1 MEVIE
6 KVLWMVGGIALFL
19 YGMHMM
25 GEGLSK
31 VSGGKLESILERLT
45 NTPVKAVLV
54 GAGVTAVIQSS
65 AATIVMVVGFVNSG
79 IMKLGQAVNV
89 IIGANVGTTI
99 TAWLLSLSG
108 IKGGGFF
115 ALLKP
120 SSFAPVLA
128 IVGVVLVSFL
138 KKEKHHVVGT
148 IMAGFGILMIGMTI
162 MSDAVSPLA
171 DVPEFT
177 NILTMFSNPILGMLA
192 GLVLT
197 AVIQSSSASVGILQV
212 LCNTGAVT
220 FGTAIRIIMGQ
231 NVGTCITA
239 LISSITANREAKR
252 AALLHLYYNILK
264 TSLFM
269 AIFYSLDAI
278 IHFAFLDNPISAI
291 GVAVVHSLFNIV
303 ECIVLLPFSGLLV
316 KFVYWT
322 VPDKATE
329 EEISPVGVEL
339 KTLDT
344 RFLDNP
350 GVAIERSRRVAI
362 TMAEYTRKAIFTAME
377 LLQHYDPEKAEEVA
391 RLESDIDRFED
402 EIGTYLVKIS
412 GKEMQE
418 KESHMLSIILHCI
431 GDFER
436 ISDHALNI
444 KEAAEEMQEK
454 ELSFSDKAVEE
465 LNIYTN
471 AIKEIVNLAFT
482 AFENDD
488 RQSADMVE
496 PLEEVIDQL
505 SIEMKK
511 RHIKRLRKGKC
522 TIELGFVLSDLTT
535 NYERVADHCSNIAVC
550 LLQVKEDQFEA
561 HEYLDAL
568 KDGDDIGFRGKVL
581 AYGQKYMLP

>member
-108 IKGGGFF
+108 IKGGGFLS
-115 ALLKP
+115 LLKP

-128 IVGVVLVSFL
+128 IVGVVLVSFM

-192 GLVLT
+192 GLILT

-220 FGTAIRIIMGQ
+220 FGTAIPIIMGQ

-269 AIFYSLDAI
+269 AIFYSLNAI

-303 ECIVLLPFSGLLV
+303 ACIVLLPFSGLLV

-322 VPDKATE
+322 VPNKTTE

-412 GKEMQE
+412 GKEMPE

-454 ELSFSDKAVEE
+454 EMSFSDKAVEE

>member
-278 IHFAFLDNPISAI
+278 IHFAFLNDPISAI

-303 ECIVLLPFSGLLV
+303 ACIVLLPFSGLLV

>member
-108 IKGGGFF
+108 IKGGGFLS
-115 ALLKP
+115 LLKP

-128 IVGVVLVSFL
+128 IVGVVLVSFM

-192 GLVLT
+192 GLILT

-220 FGTAIRIIMGQ
+220 FGTAIPIIMGQ

-278 IHFAFLDNPISAI
+278 IHFAFLNNPISAI

-303 ECIVLLPFSGLLV
+303 ACIVLLPFSGLLV

-322 VPDKATE
+322 VPDKAAE

-412 GKEMQE
+412 GKEMPE

-454 ELSFSDKAVEE
+454 GMSFSDKAVEE

>member
-220 FGTAIRIIMGQ
+220 FGTAIPIIMGQ

-278 IHFAFLDNPISAI
+278 IHFAFLDDPISAI

-303 ECIVLLPFSGLLV
+303 ACIVLLPFSGLLV

>member
-108 IKGGGFF
+108 IKGGGFL

-220 FGTAIRIIMGQ
+220 FGTAIPIIMGQ

-303 ECIVLLPFSGLLV
+303 ACIVLLPFSGLLV

>member
-108 IKGGGFF
+108 IKGGGFLS
-115 ALLKP
+115 LLKP

-128 IVGVVLVSFL
+128 IVGVVLVSFM

-192 GLVLT
+192 GLILT

-220 FGTAIRIIMGQ
+220 FGTAIPIIMGQ

-269 AIFYSLDAI
+269 AIFYSLNAI

-303 ECIVLLPFSGLLV
+303 ACIVLLPFSGLLV

-322 VPDKATE
+322 VPNKTTE

-412 GKEMQE
+412 GKEMPE

-454 ELSFSDKAVEE
+454 GMSFSDKAVEE

>member
-108 IKGGGFF
+108 IKGGGFLS
-115 ALLKP
+115 LLKP

-128 IVGVVLVSFL
+128 IVGVVLVSFM

-177 NILTMFSNPILGMLA
+177 NILTMFSNPLLGMLA
-192 GLVLT
+192 GLILT

-220 FGTAIRIIMGQ
+220 FGTAIPIIMGQ

-269 AIFYSLDAI
+269 AIFYSLNAI

-303 ECIVLLPFSGLLV
+303 ACIVLLPFSGLLV

-322 VPDKATE
+322 VPNKTTE

-412 GKEMQE
+412 GKEMPE

-454 ELSFSDKAVEE
+454 EMSFSDKAVEE

>member
-108 IKGGGFF
+108 IKGGGFLS
-115 ALLKP
+115 LLKP

-128 IVGVVLVSFL
+128 IVGVVLVSFM
-138 KKEKHHVVGT
+138 KREKHHVVGT

-177 NILTMFSNPILGMLA
+177 NILTMFSNPLLGMLA

-220 FGTAIRIIMGQ
+220 FGTAIPIIMGQ

-278 IHFAFLDNPISAI
+278 IHFAFLNNPISAI

-303 ECIVLLPFSGLLV
+303 ACIVLLPFSGLLV

-322 VPDKATE
+322 VPDKAVE
-329 EEISPVGVEL
+329 EEISAVGVEL

-377 LLQHYDPEKAEEVA
+377 LLQNFDPEKAEEVA

-412 GKEMQE
+412 GKEMSE
-418 KESHMLSIILHCI
+418 KESHTLSIILHCI

-454 ELSFSDKAVEE
+454 GMSFSDKAVEE
-465 LNIYTN
+465 LAIYTN

>member
-108 IKGGGFF
+108 IKGGGFLS
-115 ALLKP
+115 LLKP

-128 IVGVVLVSFL
+128 IVGVVLVSFM

-177 NILTMFSNPILGMLA
+177 NILTMFSNPLLGMLA
-192 GLVLT
+192 GLILT

-220 FGTAIRIIMGQ
+220 FGTAIPIIMGQ

-269 AIFYSLDAI
+269 AIFYSLNAI
-278 IHFAFLDNPISAI
+278 IHFAFLNNPISAI

-303 ECIVLLPFSGLLV
+303 ACIVLLPFSGLLV

-322 VPDKATE
+322 VPDKTAE

-362 TMAEYTRKAIFTAME
+362 TMAEYTRNAIFTAME
-377 LLQHYDPEKAEEVA
+377 LLQHYEPEKAEEVA

-412 GKEMQE
+412 GKEMPE

-454 ELSFSDKAVEE
+454 GMSFSDKAVEE

-482 AFENDD
+482 AFEKDD